1 MPSNKRLKSIV
12 FCAAAKVEADMHT
25 YPTHFHDIEEVKEYI
40 STTCKQSGNQYIT
53 SKQNLTKEELAYI
66 KDKVCFVVACQA
78 FRQGEF
84 YLGVGL
90 LDRSALRAAVEADIR
105 RLLPLVPYWPSHF
118 AGVKDAL
125 VHVNGVARWKGFAY
139 TEFEGVSADKFQRY
153 VNYNTVRHA
162 FEDGRFEMHVPG
174 EDWRCRKSKVS
185 KAPVGKFTT
194 MNGAIGSDIQKLI
207 SRIPAWRPTFSSL
220 NAARDYVAEFS
231 CWIHFSYTY
240 WSDVE
245 PYRFRL
251 IVNFGTAKLAFREG
265 KFKIREDEGEEESD
279 DTDETAV
286 EGAEVTQRK
295 TEASRLPYGRP
306 STGSTVTPPA
316 EKPVFST
323 TTAFSNAI
331 DSINTAIADT
341 TVVDVPDLLLEEL
354 PECVSIV
361 QEEGQEPAAL
371 SQLATMPLL
380 VEVDEDPF
388 KELIAVLKRESIIKA
403 AFE

>member
-1 MPSNKRLKSIV
+1 
-12 FCAAAKVEADMHT
+12 MHT
-25 YPTHFHDIEEVKEYI
+25 YPTHFHDVEEVKEYI
-40 STTCKQSGNQYIT
+40 NTTCKRSGNQYIT
-53 SKQNLTKEELAYI
+53 TKQFLTKEELAYI
-66 KDKVCFVVACQA
+66 KDKVCFVVACKA
-78 FRQGEF
+78 FKQGEF
-84 YLGVGL
+84 YLEVAL
-90 LDRSALRAAVEADIR
+90 VDRSALRAAIEADIR
-105 RLLPLVPYWPSHF
+105 GLLPLVPYWPYFS
-118 AGVKDAL
+118 GVKEAI
-125 VHVNGVARWKGFAY
+125 VHVDGVAHWKGFRY
-139 TEFEGVSADKFQRY
+139 TEFKGVEKDKFRRY
-153 VNYNTVRHA
+153 VNFNTARHA
-162 FEDGRFEMHVPG
+162 FEDGRFEMQVP
-174 EDWRCRKSKVS
+174 
-185 KAPVGKFTT
+185 
-194 MNGAIGSDIQKLI
+194 GAIGSDIQKLI
-207 SRIPAWRPTFSSL
+207 SCISAWRPTFSSL
-220 NAARDYVAEFS
+220 NAARDYVAAFS
-231 CWIHFSYTY
+231 RWIHFSYTY

-251 IVNFGTAKLAFREG
+251 IVNFSTAKLAFREG

-286 EGAEVTQRK
+286 EGAEVTKRK

-323 TTAFSNAI
+323 TTTFSNAI

-341 TVVDVPDLLLEEL
+341 TVVDMPDLLLEEL

-361 QEEGQEPAAL
+361 QEEGQEPAEL